1 MKCAVQLVFSEND
14 QTKINRL
21 RNALA
26 EKGVHDEA
34 VPINHIS
41 IADIEIDERQLDSV
55 AEVLDKFAKTHGKI
69 KLILGVMGTFMT
81 SENVLFLAPTMTDEL
96 IQLNDDMISDLKE
109 IGVESGKYYIKNNPF
124 HSLNVI

>member
-21 RNALA
+21 RNGLA

-109 IGVESGKYYIKNNPF
+109 IGGEKK
-124 HSLNVI
+124 